1 MKRRLIGVVG
11 ALGLALLVP
20 SQASADD
27 FGFRE
32 YTYGASTCVGV
43 KDPMNFYF
51 GLQLGF
57 LDAATG
63 VIDNTVGWR
72 MNPIASDQWFHDDGV
87 CQKQDRQRA
96 EFITGDRHHT
106 RLNQGRRLDPQFLHI
121 TASPMHHDSVVW
133 WCGDVADSFDSS
145 RNLAAQR
152 IQAAG
157 WFAVFTQTGNSAG
170 IVQCDGRVTRSDG
183 RYVLARN

>member
-1 MKRRLIGVVG
+1 M
-11 ALGLALLVP
+11 P

-32 YTYGASTCVGV
+32 YTYGASTCTGI

-63 VIDNTVGWR
+63 VIENTVTWR

-121 TASPMHHDSVVW
+121 TASPMHHDTVVLVPL
-133 WCGDVADSFDSS
+133 CGDVSDSFDSS

-157 WFAVFTQTGNSAG
+157 WFAVFTQTGNSLG